1 MGWSGTPPMFPEFQA
16 FATGFPITLAHAF
29 ASFALLI
36 AACALYAMLSP
47 HHEIQRIREG
57 NAAAAISFGGLILAL
72 AIPLAMSLNASAS
85 LVEVLLWGLATLAT
99 QLFAFWLIDMLLTGL
114 PARAREGDI
123 AAAGLLA
130 AAKLAVAMIL
140 AAAVAG

>member
-1 MGWSGTPPMFPEFQA
+1 MFPELQA

-36 AACALYAMLSP
+36 GGCAAHLTLSP
-47 HHEIQRIREG
+47 HHEVERIRQGE
-57 NAAAAISFGGLILAL
+57 AASAVSFAGVILAL
-72 AIPLAMSLNASAS
+72 AIPLAASLNASAS
-85 LVEVLLWGLATLAT
+85 LIEVLLWGAATVSV
-99 QLFAFWLIDMLLTGL
+99 QLLAFWLIDLLLTGL
-114 PARAREGDI
+114 PARVREGDV

-130 AAKLAVAMIL
+130 SAKLAVAIIL